1 MLSKIQISELKST
14 RKQIAQFQKK
24 IEQLGQHAHKTVGLK
39 DGKTTGSLALW
50 DFLYGQGD
58 FENFKYFLENGGKN
72 ETN

>member
-24 IEQLGQHAHKTVGLK
+24 IEQLGQHAHKIVGLK

-58 FENFKYFLENGGKN
+58 FENFKYFLENGVEN